1 MTPKKRIFDIATYTE
16 GQTITEADNNKFYL
30 IKSQGTY
37 NLYKATYS
45 SETGGSLVDL
55 GSNLSYLLG
64 VGNFNYLL
72 YNGEV
77 DNSKFRFIED
87 TTTASTVDIEA
98 AFNNYR
104 MHYNVSEPYIAY
116 YLTASNKLLLYATS

>member
-1 MTPKKRIFDIATYTE
+1 MAPKKRIFDISTYTE

-87 TTTASTVDIEA
+87 TTTANTDNIEA

-104 MHYNVSEPYIAY
+104 MRYKVSEPYIAY
-116 YLTASNKLLLYATS
+116 YLTASNKLLVCATS

>member
-1 MTPKKRIFDIATYTE
+1 
-16 GQTITEADNNKFYL
+16 
-30 IKSQGTY
+30 
-37 NLYKATYS
+37 
-45 SETGGSLVDL
+45 
-55 GSNLSYLLG
+55 LLG

-87 TTTASTVDIEA
+87 TVTANTDNIEA

-104 MHYNVSEPYIAY
+104 MRYNVSEPYIAY
-116 YLTASNKLLLYATS
+116 YLTASNKLLLCTTS